1 MVPFEHSPTLTEV
14 VGFEE
19 LPFGAP
25 GSRRAVAR
33 WRDGS
38 VSEALRWRS
47 GVLICEG
54 DLIGKTREEL
64 QSLHLRREQDR
75 I

>member
-1 MVPFEHSPTLTEV
+1 MARFEHRPTVAEA

-33 WRDGS
+33 WSDGS

-54 DLIGKTREEL
+54 DMIGKTREEL
-64 QSLHLRREQDR
+64 RSLHLRREQDW